1 MNLVPA
7 SQRAETPIGCLVE
20 RVRARGAV
28 PDGEARPAAIL
39 WTDPGR
45 DWSGILGLLQDRLP
59 EMLVLDDDDR
69 YDPEAWTGPAIW
81 LRCIVDGTLGD
92 ERPGDPRIPI
102 LYLPG
107 VARQDLRAGDDCP
120 DRLKPLV
127 ELLHRGVAWH
137 HQNGRDWTAGAFLGS
152 SEGLGLELASDR
164 QTAAA
169 LRMAMGEVALTK
181 LTLLRGRR
189 LEADDFNRL
198 MVDDLPQNVLRWLGD
213 ADETRSRLGDRWD
226 AFRGRCRDEL
236 EFDPETSSDLT
247 VGRKLGEGAGT
258 WASYWARYADAPEA
272 FPGVESLLRRCQPRE
287 RLLTADPARWP
298 NENDRLE
305 SSLRDALRKLIA
317 LPHLKACDEVE
328 RLESRHGKRRAWV
341 WSRLGQTPFA
351 DALGPLARLA
361 AAVRSSLGGS
371 TPDDV
376 AAAYR
381 ERGWQADAAGWEALA
396 GLRVAEEPLVA
407 GAVGHLL
414 EPWLDESA
422 RAFQEAVRH
431 APLPGPVHQPVVTA
445 AEDGVVFFVDGLR
458 YDLGRRLVERLEG
471 RGFRADVGSR
481 WAALPTVTATAK
493 PAVSPAAGAVEGTTL
508 GADFAPRFGAS
519 ERSVSAQRLRDALEE
534 HGYQILGQ
542 GEFDAPRGA
551 ASRGWAEMGAIDK
564 TGHEQQ
570 DGLPRRLPEALD
582 RLADR
587 IAGLLQGGW
596 RSVRVVTDHGWLFLP
611 GGLPKVAL
619 PKHLTES
626 RWARCAVLSGSG
638 APGVPCV
645 PWHWNAAEEFATP
658 PGIACFNRSDAFSHG
673 GLSIQEC
680 LTPDILVE
688 REPGAT
694 PVAIESVTW
703 VRFRCNVEVSG
714 GAERRIA
721 DLLLGGP
728 AGESVAQSAKPVDQD
743 GSASLVLAE
752 DEHEGALLAVVVKGA
767 DGRVLAFRETHVG
780 ENT

>member
-1 MNLVPA
+1 MNLLPA
-7 SQRAETPIGCLVE
+7 TARAETPIACLVE
-20 RVRARGAV
+20 RVRERGAV

-39 WTDPGR
+39 WTDPGK
-45 DWSGILGLLQDRLP
+45 DWSGILGLLRDRLP
-59 EMLVLDDDDR
+59 ELFVLDHDR
-69 YDPEAWTGPAIW
+69 YHPDARAGPAIW
-81 LRCIVDGTLGD
+81 LRCVVDGPLRD
-92 ERPGDPRIPI
+92 ERYGAPRIPI

-137 HQNGRDWTAGAFLGS
+137 HQNGRDWTASAFLGS
-152 SEGLGLELASDR
+152 PQGLGLELASDR
-164 QTAAA
+164 QTAAS
-169 LRMAMGEVALTK
+169 LRAAMGEVALTK

-189 LEADDFNRL
+189 LEADDFDRL
-198 MVDDLPQNVLRWLGD
+198 MVDDLPRNLLRWLGEP
-213 ADETRSRLGDRWD
+213 DEARSRLGAGWD
-226 AFRGRCRDEL
+226 AFCNRCRDQL
-236 EFDPETSSDLT
+236 EFDPETGSDLT
-247 VGRKLGEGAGT
+247 AGKYLAEAAGT
-258 WASYWARYADAPEA
+258 WASVWARYADAPEGY
-272 FPGVESLLRRCQPRE
+272 PGVERLLRRCQPQGQ
-287 RLLTADPARWP
+287 LLTADPAQWP

-305 SSLRDALRKLIA
+305 SALHDALRKLTG
-317 LPHLKACDEVE
+317 LPHPKACDEVA
-328 RLESRHGKRRAWV
+328 RLETLHGKRRDWV

-351 DALGPLARLA
+351 DALKPLAWLA
-361 AAVRSSLGGS
+361 AAVRSALGGS

-396 GLRVAEEPLVA
+396 GLGISEEAVVAD
-407 GAVGHLL
+407 AVRHLL
-414 EPWLDESA
+414 EPWLEESA
-422 RAFQEAVRH
+422 HAFQEAVRH
-431 APLPGPVHQPVVTA
+431 APLPGLTQRPGVTA

-458 YDLGRRLVERLEG
+458 YDLGRRLVERLEE
-471 RGFRADVGSR
+471 RGLRADMSTR

-493 PAVSPAAGAVEGTTL
+493 PAVSPAADAVEGTTL
-508 GADFAPRFGAS
+508 GTDFAPRFAAS
-519 ERSVSAQRLRDALEE
+519 ERPANAQRLRDALEE
-534 HGYQILGQ
+534 RGYQILGR

-551 ASRGWAEMGAIDK
+551 ASRGWAETGTIDK
-564 TGHEQQ
+564 TGHEEQ
-570 DGLPRRLPEALD
+570 DGLPRRLPEQLD

-587 IAGLLQGGW
+587 IAGLLQSGW
-596 RSVRVVTDHGWLFLP
+596 RSVRIVTDHGWLFLP

-658 PGIACFNRSDAFSHG
+658 PGIACFNTSDAFTHG

-688 REPGAT
+688 REPGTT

-703 VRFRCNVEVSG
+703 VRFRCNVEVTG
-714 GAERRIA
+714 GGDNRIA

-728 AGESVAQSAKPVDQD
+728 AGESVAQSPKRVDRD
-743 GSASLVLAE
+743 GSASLVLGD
-752 DEHEGALLAVVVKGA
+752 DEHEGAALAVVVKDA
-767 DGRVLAFRETHVG
+767 DGRVLAFRETQVG
-780 ENT
+780 ETS